1 MGATASSLNPFV
13 IDASVASA
21 WLLDDESDRFADDA
35 YAALQ
40 VNRGLVPQHWH
51 FEVRNALLMAERRDR
66 IFADEVDLG
75 LHRLDQMTTQWL
87 DTDTA
92 PDLNTTFVLAR
103 EHRLSFYDALYLEL
117 AIRRNMPLATLD
129 NALGR
134 ASVSVGLPVLPQP

>member
-1 MGATASSLNPFV
+1 MGATASSLNSFV

-21 WLLDDESDRFADDA
+21 WLLDDESDQFADDA

-51 FEVRNALLMAERRDR
+51 FEVRNALIMAERRSR

-87 DTDTA
+87 DTDAT
-92 PDLNTTFVLAR
+92 PDLNTTFALAR
-103 EHRLSFYDALYLEL
+103 RHRLSFYDSLYLEL
-117 AIRRNMPLATLD
+117 ALRRNIPLATLD
-129 NALGR
+129 SALDR
-134 ASVSVGLPVLPQP
+134 AAAAEDLPALP

>member
-1 MGATASSLNPFV
+1 MGATASSLNSFV

-21 WLLDDESDRFADDA
+21 WLLDDESDQFADDA

-51 FEVRNALLMAERRDR
+51 FEVRNALIMAERRGR

-87 DTDTA
+87 DTDA
-92 PDLNTTFVLAR
+92 MPDLNTTFALAR
-103 EHRLSFYDALYLEL
+103 RHRLSFYDSLYLEL
-117 AIRRNMPLATLD
+117 ALRRNIPLATLD
-129 NALGR
+129 SALDR
-134 ASVSVGLPVLPQP
+134 AAAAEGLPALP